1 MGDTGFVRF
10 PGSLD
15 PKAAEFRPTNLYSH
29 NQITLL
35 PTQIYYPYPPP
46 PPPQVVPLC
55 PPPPYVP
62 LPPPLP
68 PSTTATR
75 VLLLSSVPIGV
86 SESEVRRELEV
97 FGDVRAVQME
107 RVRDGIVTVY
117 FYDLRD
123 ATAAEAEI
131 REQHL
136 RQQSRLSKHF
146 QEIAR
151 NNYELE
157 NLVVAPPPP
166 PPPPR
171 GRGLISGCAVWAQFT
186 IPAVAGVSDGHN
198 QGTLVIFNLD
208 SSVSTTSL
216 RDIFQA
222 FGPVKELRETP
233 LKRHQRFVEFYDV
246 RHAAKA
252 LSEMNGKEIHG
263 SHVVIE
269 FSRPG
274 GHVKRFSKSAQTTI
288 KSFNSSSNYSRK
300 NSTCFPLPPPPP
312 PPPPSFHRKIPAFH
326 LPPRCYN
333 SQTQT
338 QTMGK
343 KSSFCK
349 RNPNGIGGGVV
360 EASSMAAVC
369 VKSEVDNGIRGCNNN
384 NPMKK
389 SSKKSANQQQQT
401 STKSNRPLKGR
412 QARNFDPRFLIN
424 EDAIMESNCRDSRTT
439 VMIKNIPNK
448 YSQKLLLNMLDN
460 HCIHCNEQ
468 VADGGDDQP
477 LSSYDFVYLPID
489 FINKCNVGY
498 GFVNMTSPEATW
510 RLYKAFHLQNWEVF
524 NSKKICEVTYARLQ
538 GVEALKEH
546 FKNSKFPCEAE
557 EYLPVV
563 FAPPRDGRQLTEP
576 NPIVGRV
583 TSTSLQSPPTTVS
596 SKSSEAEDYDD
607 DKTVN
612 NNNNNNGCHN
622 GGGGSD
628 GGGVRNSG
636 GGSSCNGGDSG
647 GDVIEE
653 DE

>member
-15 PKAAEFRPTNLYSH
+15 PKAAEFRPTNPYSH

-35 PTQIYYPYPPP
+35 PTQIYYPYPP

-166 PPPPR
+166 PPPR
-171 GRGLISGCAVWAQFT
+171 GRGLISGRAVWAQFT

-233 LKRHQRFVEFYDV
+233 LKRHQ
-246 RHAAKA
+246 
-252 LSEMNGKEIHG
+252 SQG
-263 SHVVIE
+263 SFGDE
-269 FSRPG
+269 WKG
-274 GHVKRFSKSAQTTI
+274 
-288 KSFNSSSNYSRK
+288 NSWLAR
-300 NSTCFPLPPPPP
+300 C
-312 PPPPSFHRKIPAFH
+312 HRI
-326 LPPRCYN
+326 
-333 SQTQT
+333 
-338 QTMGK
+338 
-343 KSSFCK
+343 
-349 RNPNGIGGGVV
+349 
-360 EASSMAAVC
+360 
-369 VKSEVDNGIRGCNNN
+369 
-384 NPMKK
+384 
-389 SSKKSANQQQQT
+389 
-401 STKSNRPLKGR
+401 
-412 QARNFDPRFLIN
+412 
-424 EDAIMESNCRDSRTT
+424 
-439 VMIKNIPNK
+439 
-448 YSQKLLLNMLDN
+448 
-460 HCIHCNEQ
+460 
-468 VADGGDDQP
+468 
-477 LSSYDFVYLPID
+477 
-489 FINKCNVGY
+489 
-498 GFVNMTSPEATW
+498 
-510 RLYKAFHLQNWEVF
+510 
-524 NSKKICEVTYARLQ
+524 
-538 GVEALKEH
+538 
-546 FKNSKFPCEAE
+546 
-557 EYLPVV
+557 
-563 FAPPRDGRQLTEP
+563 
-576 NPIVGRV
+576 
-583 TSTSLQSPPTTVS
+583 
-596 SKSSEAEDYDD
+596 
-607 DKTVN
+607 
-612 NNNNNNGCHN
+612 
-622 GGGGSD
+622 
-628 GGGVRNSG
+628 
-636 GGSSCNGGDSG
+636 
-647 GDVIEE
+647 
-653 DE
+653 